1 MLFLASV
8 QFASM
13 LKYSTKTQTSIEIDS
28 CINKYITHEHFEEL
42 KVDMKP
48 AHKESF
54 MLDKS

>member
-8 QFASM
+8 QFASV
-13 LKYSTKTQTSIEIDS
+13 QTSIEIDS